1 MRASHIRNQRSPATH
16 RLAQRV
22 AAAAAVACTLTLARA
37 VTAHADSLVV
47 VGPGDTLSAI
57 AAAHDTTVESI
68 VARNGLASADVIF
81 SGQRLLVPDGM
92 AEDGMSGDDRE
103 PEPIVDL
110 DAAAERPSAAA
121 AAPVPTD
128 RTGAATN
135 EAADPLVDTAD
146 AQVDAVWHV
155 AAPGDTLFTIAMTH
169 GTTVQAIAR
178 ANGIGPAGFIR
189 VGRRLVVPGATRGIG
204 RGASGNDGAAT
215 SGNPDEAAGEDA
227 NGSDDAA
234 RGVGAS
240 GVDTESEASAGI
252 AASPGGVRRIVID
265 LSDQTV
271 SALAGGRLVNRFI
284 ASTGSAWTPTPVGE
298 FAVYARLDR
307 QRMTGPGYDLPNV
320 PFVQYFTGSYA
331 IHGAYWHQN
340 FGVPVS
346 HGCVNLQPGD
356 AAWLYDW
363 ADYGTPVIVQR

>member
-1 MRASHIRNQRSPATH
+1 
-16 RLAQRV
+16 
-22 AAAAAVACTLTLARA
+22 
-37 VTAHADSLVV
+37 
-47 VGPGDTLSAI
+47 
-57 AAAHDTTVESI
+57 
-68 VARNGLASADVIF
+68 
-81 SGQRLLVPDGM
+81 
-92 AEDGMSGDDRE
+92 
-103 PEPIVDL
+103 
-110 DAAAERPSAAA
+110 
-121 AAPVPTD
+121 
-128 RTGAATN
+128 
-135 EAADPLVDTAD
+135 
-146 AQVDAVWHV
+146 V

-204 RGASGNDGAAT
+204 AGAKGG
-215 SGNPDEAAGEDA
+215 
-227 NGSDDAA
+227 DDAA
-234 RGVGAS
+234 GGGDTAGDGEPAS
-240 GVDTESEASAGI
+240 GEQGEPESSAGI
-252 AASPGGVRRIVID
+252 AASLDGERRIVID

-284 ASTGSAWTPTPVGE
+284 ASTGSAWTPTPVGA

-331 IHGAYWHQN
+331 IHGAYWHQS